1 MKRLRVYLLLMR
13 PANIV
18 TSVADVLAGI
28 AISGIFLQESLHSGT
43 IGNIILLCLATIG
56 LYGGGIVFNDVFDY
70 ELDRTERPER
80 VIPSGQMS
88 LKGAGNLGAALLAF
102 GILMALLVNITA
114 AWFAIFI
121 SISALVYNKWGK
133 HHPLLG
139 PPNMGLCRGLN
150 LLLGVSILPAALNG
164 IWYVALVPILYIS
177 AITMISRG
185 EVHGS
190 SKTPLYGAAA
200 LYSIVILMILAFAW
214 NRDMI
219 PFVIPFLVAFA
230 WMIFNPLLKAIKTP
244 TGPAIG
250 RSVKAGVMALILMNS
265 AWAASTGAW
274 SLAILIVFLLPLSL
288 WLSRRFAVT

>member
-1 MKRLRVYLLLMR
+1 W
-13 PANIV
+13 
-18 TSVADVLAGI
+18 AD
-28 AISGIFLQESLHSGT
+28 GT

-70 ELDRTERPER
+70 ELDRIERPER

-88 LKGAGNLGAALLAF
+88 LKGAESLASSLLAF
-102 GILMALLVNITA
+102 GIIMALLVNITA

-133 HHPLLG
+133 HHSLLG

-150 LLLGVSILPAALNG
+150 LLLGVSILPAALAG

-190 SKTPLYGAAA
+190 GKKPLYGALA
-200 LYSIVILMILAFAW
+200 LYSLVILMILIFAW
-214 NRDMI
+214 NKGMI
-219 PFVIPFLVAFA
+219 AFVIPFLAAFA
-230 WMIFNPLLKAIKTP
+230 WMIFNPLIKAIDTP

-250 RSVKAGVMALILMNS
+250 KSVKAGVMALILMNS

-274 SLAILIVFLLPLSL
+274 SLAIFIVFLLPLSL

>member
-28 AISGIFLQESLHSGT
+28 AISGIFLQETLADGT

-70 ELDRTERPER
+70 ELDRIERPER

-88 LKGAGNLGAALLAF
+88 LKGASALASSLLAF
-102 GILMALLVNITA
+102 GIIMALLVNITA

-150 LLLGVSILPAALNG
+150 LLLGVSILPAALAG

-190 SKTPLYGAAA
+190 GKRPLYGALA
-200 LYSIVILMILAFAW
+200 LYSLVILMILIFAW
-214 NRDMI
+214 NKGMI
-219 PFVIPFLVAFA
+219 AFVIPFLAAFA
-230 WMIFNPLLKAIKTP
+230 WMIFNPLIKAIDTP

-250 RSVKAGVMALILMNS
+250 KSVKAGVMALILMNS

-274 SLAILIVFLLPLSL
+274 SLAIFIVFLLPLSL

>member
-1 MKRLRVYLLLMR
+1 MR

-18 TSVADVLAGI
+18 TSIADVLAGI
-28 AISGIFLQESLHSGT
+28 AISGIFLQESLPNET
-43 IGNIILLCLATIG
+43 IGQIILLCLATIG

-70 ELDRTERPER
+70 ELDRIERPER
-80 VIPSGQMS
+80 VIPSGQLS
-88 LKGAGNLGAALLAF
+88 LKGASSLGATLLAF
-102 GILMALLVNITA
+102 GIIMALLVNITA

-121 SISALVYNKWGK
+121 SISALVYDKWGK
-133 HHPLLG
+133 HHSLLG

-150 LLLGVSILPAALNG
+150 LLLGVSILPPALDG

-190 SKTPLYGAAA
+190 SKAPLYGAIV
-200 LYSIVILMILAFAW
+200 LYSLVIVMILAFAW
-214 NRDMI
+214 NRNMTG
-219 PFVIPFLVAFA
+219 FVIPFLLAFA
-230 WMIFNPLLKAIKTP
+230 WMIFNPLLKAVKTP

-250 RSVKAGVMALILMNS
+250 KSVKAGVMALILMNS

-274 SLAILIVFLLPLSL
+274 TLAILIVFLLPLSL
-288 WLSRRFAVT
+288 WLSKRFAVT

>member
-28 AISGIFLQESLHSGT
+28 AISGIFLQETLADGT

-70 ELDRTERPER
+70 ELDRIERPER

-88 LKGAGNLGAALLAF
+88 LKGASALASSLLAF
-102 GILMALLVNITA
+102 GIIMALLVNITA

-150 LLLGVSILPAALNG
+150 LLLGVSILPAALAG

-190 SKTPLYGAAA
+190 GKKPLYGALA
-200 LYSIVILMILAFAW
+200 LYSLVILMILIFAW
-214 NRDMI
+214 NKGMI
-219 PFVIPFLVAFA
+219 AFVIPFLAAFA
-230 WMIFNPLLKAIKTP
+230 WMIFNPLIKAIDTP

-250 RSVKAGVMALILMNS
+250 KSVKAGVMALILMNS

-274 SLAILIVFLLPLSL
+274 SLAIFIVFLLPLSL

>member
-1 MKRLRVYLLLMR
+1 LKRLRVYMLLMR

-18 TSVADVLAGI
+18 TSVADVLAGV
-28 AISGIFLQESLHSGT
+28 AISGIFLQDGLVNGS

-70 ELDRTERPER
+70 ELDRIERPER

-88 LKGAGNLGAALLAF
+88 LKSAETLGTALLAF
-102 GILMALLVNITA
+102 GILMALLVDNTA
-114 AWFAIFI
+114 AWFAILI

-150 LLLGVSILPAALNG
+150 LLLGVSILPAALNE
-164 IWYVALVPILYIS
+164 IWYVAIVPIIYIS

-190 SKTPLYGAAA
+190 GKRPLYGAVL
-200 LYSIVILMILAFAW
+200 LYSIVILMILTFAW
-214 NRDMI
+214 NKDMVI
-219 PFVIPFLVAFA
+219 FAIPFLLAFA
-230 WMIFNPLLKAIKTP
+230 WMIFNPLLKAINTP

-250 RSVKAGVMALILMNS
+250 KSVKAGVVALILMNS

-288 WLSRRFAVT
+288 WLSRKFAVT